1 MRLTKKVA
9 KLIGAERVCRVATTG
24 RDGLPHV
31 VPVCPAVAGEKI
43 YFGSGK
49 DAGKVTN
56 LRENARIALTVDI
69 YSEDWSRLM
78 GVMVQGTARLVA
90 RGREFQ
96 RARARLYE
104 KYPQY
109 SKEAALA
116 ASDSVIVEITPTKVV
131 TWGLD

>member
-9 KLIGAERVCRVATTG
+9 KLIAAERVCRVATAG
-24 RDGLPHV
+24 RDGRPHV
-31 VPVCPAVAGEKI
+31 VPVCPALAGQKI

-49 DAGKVTN
+49 EAAKVTN
-56 LRENARIALTVDI
+56 LEENPRIALTVDV
-69 YSEDWSRLM
+69 YSEDWSRLI
-78 GVMVQGTARLVA
+78 GVMVQGTARLIT

-104 KYPQY
+104 KFPQY
-109 SKEAALA
+109 SREAALA
-116 ASDSVIVEITPTKVV
+116 ASDSVIVEVTPTKVV